1 MIFDNWKV
9 IGDPGE
15 SRVVVG
21 KNPVCFKVTSGWDM
35 NKWS

>member
-1 MIFDNWKV
+1 MIFDNRKV
-9 IGDPGE
+9 IGDPG
-15 SRVVVG
+15 VVVG